1 MKSKIHDPSF
11 CEQVKPFRN
20 IKYNIMS
27 KNRILNTTSNI
38 RIKNPFLLLASCF
51 LLITSCSEK
60 KAEEVH
66 EEEKSETEVALTET
80 QFKTIGIVTGSI
92 EMKNLN
98 TVIKANGYTAVPPQN
113 MANVSTLIGGVVKD
127 IYVLE
132 GTYVA
137 KGKTLATI
145 QNLEVSEMQEDYNS
159 AIANIEY
166 LQLEYNRQKTL
177 SDENVNPRKTFQEVK
192 SKLAVERARAQAAK
206 NKLQALHVSLSGN
219 TSLIPILSP
228 ISGYVGKISIT
239 KGAFATT
246 GVTLFEVV
254 DNSQMHLDLNVFEKD
269 LGKISVGQEVDFVL
283 TNQSNKS
290 IKGKIF
296 GINKS
301 FSNESKTVA
310 VHAKIN
316 PSDAKDLISGMYV
329 AANINITNQ
338 TVQALPKDAIVRNG
352 DKYYIYIQEEQH
364 EEVPKVKEEAH
375 ADHAEGEEKGHNEI
389 HFKAIE
395 VMPGTTDLGYTEVK
409 LVSAIPADAKIVI
422 KGAFYLLATSKGEE
436 NTNTK
441 IKTRTKY
448 YKNEKI
454 NLKINVA
461 VSNIILYFKC
471 SSCTTKN
478 ESESSNQNQYY
489 L

>member
-1 MKSKIHDPSF
+1 MKNIFLKPNCNRSSF
-11 CEQVKPFRN
+11 FN
-20 IKYNIMS
+20 LF
-27 KNRILNTTSNI
+27 ILFSILFTLN
-38 RIKNPFLLLASCF
+38 SCG
-51 LLITSCSEK
+51 EK
-60 KAEEVH
+60 KTEEAH
-66 EEEKSETEVALTET
+66 EEEKSETEVALTEA
-80 QFKTIGIVTGSI
+80 QFKTIGIETGGI

-113 MANVSTLIGGVVKD
+113 MANISTLIGGVVKD

-145 QNLEVSEMQEDYNS
+145 QNLEVTEMQEDYNS

-192 SKLAVERARAQAAK
+192 SKLAVEKAKAQAAK
-206 NKLQALHVSLSGN
+206 NKLQALNVSLSGN
-219 TSLIPILSP
+219 TSLIPIVSP

-239 KGAFATT
+239 KGAFAET

-352 DKYYIYIQEEQH
+352 DKYYILH
-364 EEVPKVKEEAH
+364 LHSRRAP
-375 ADHAEGEEKGHNEI
+375 
-389 HFKAIE
+389 
-395 VMPGTTDLGYTEVK
+395 TR
-409 LVSAIPADAKIVI
+409 S
-422 KGAFYLLATSKGEE
+422 SKSKRRRAS
-436 NTNTK
+436 T
-441 IKTRTKY
+441 
-448 YKNEKI
+448 
-454 NLKINVA
+454 
-461 VSNIILYFKC
+461 
-471 SSCTTKN
+471 
-478 ESESSNQNQYY
+478 
-489 L
+489 

>member
-1 MKSKIHDPSF
+1 MKNIFLKPNYKLGSF
-11 CEQVKPFRN
+11 F
-20 IKYNIMS
+20 S
-27 KNRILNTTSNI
+27 LFILFS
-38 RIKNPFLLLASCF
+38 FLFTLNSCG
-51 LLITSCSEK
+51 EK
-60 KAEEVH
+60 KTEETH
-66 EEEKSETEVALTET
+66 EEEKSETEVALTEA
-80 QFKTIGIVTGSI
+80 QFKTIGIETGSI

-113 MANVSTLIGGVVKD
+113 MANISTLIGGVVKD

-145 QNLEVSEMQEDYNS
+145 QNLEVTEMQEDYNS

-177 SDENVNPRKTFQEVK
+177 SDEKVNPRKTFQEVK
-192 SKLAVERARAQAAK
+192 SKLAVERAKAQAAK
-206 NKLQALHVSLSGN
+206 NKLQALNVSLSGN
-219 TSLIPILSP
+219 TSLIPIVSP

-239 KGAFATT
+239 KGAFAET

-352 DKYYIYIQEEQH
+352 DKYYIYIQEEHQ
-364 EEVPKVKEEAH
+364 EATPKVKE
-375 ADHAEGEEKGHNEI
+375 AEYKKEDGEEEGHNEV

-395 VMPGTTDLGYTEVK
+395 VVTGTTDLGYTEVK
-409 LVSAIPADAKIVI
+409 MVEEIPADAKIVI
-422 KGAFYLLATSKGEE
+422 KGAFYLLATSKGGGEHE
-436 NTNTK
+436 H
-441 IKTRTKY
+441 
-448 YKNEKI
+448 
-454 NLKINVA
+454 
-461 VSNIILYFKC
+461 
-471 SSCTTKN
+471 
-478 ESESSNQNQYY
+478 
-489 L
+489 